1 MKQDFLSN
9 TIYDTNINSI
19 IWLQQTKRL
28 NSHWLRVIKS
38 RLSLTKVSFYI
49 QSYYDLILMRDLC
62 DLHAIIDFKQI
73 DNKLQNMM
81 NFMYDCFSQYQIS
94 VSQT

>member
-1 MKQDFLSN
+1 
-9 TIYDTNINSI
+9 
-19 IWLQQTKRL
+19 
-28 NSHWLRVIKS
+28 
-38 RLSLTKVSFYI
+38 
-49 QSYYDLILMRDLC
+49 MRDLC